1 MKRLL
6 ALLIVLS
13 SLFSCSS
20 YSVPFVELYSCEDCY
35 HVNEAILVFPSGKKY
50 CFVANDIVRQIIYPK
65 YRIDYPNYE
74 LFLKE
79 LFRGKL
85 CVEAGTISRIERYDL
100 APPFIVNRII
110 KKYLLWDESYLEFRF
125 KQRLKK
131 EKEMGIVKMMFD
143 NGYYVLWDDFSA
155 EYLFLQ
161 PQIGDE
167 NPTNN

>member
-1 MKRLL
+1 MKGLL

-13 SLFSCSS
+13 SLLSCSS
-20 YSVPFVELYSCEDCY
+20 YSASLVDLYSCEECDY
-35 HVNEAILVFPSGKKY
+35 VNEAILVFPSGKKY
-50 CFVANDIVRQIIYPK
+50 CFVANDIVRQIIYPE

-79 LFRGKL
+79 LLRGKL
-85 CVEAGTISRIERYDL
+85 CIETGTISRIERYDL
-100 APPFIVNRII
+100 APPFIVDRII
-110 KKYLLWDESYLEFRF
+110 KKYLLWDESYLEFMF

-143 NGYYVLWDDFSA
+143 NGYYVLWDDYGA

-161 PQIGDE
+161 PE
-167 NPTNN
+167 

>member
-1 MKRLL
+1 MKGLL

-13 SLFSCSS
+13 LSLSCSS
-20 YSVPFVELYSCEDCY
+20 YSASFVDLYSCKDCDY
-35 HVNEAILVFPSGKKY
+35 VNEAILVFPSGKMY

-65 YRIDYPNYE
+65 YRIDYQNYE

-85 CVEAGTISRIERYDL
+85 CVEAGTISSIERYDL
-100 APPFIVNRII
+100 APPFIVDRII

-125 KQRLKK
+125 KQRLRI
-131 EKEMGIVKMMFD
+131 EKELGIVKMMFD
-143 NGYYVLWDDFSA
+143 NGYYVLWDDYSA

-161 PQIGDE
+161 PE
-167 NPTNN
+167 